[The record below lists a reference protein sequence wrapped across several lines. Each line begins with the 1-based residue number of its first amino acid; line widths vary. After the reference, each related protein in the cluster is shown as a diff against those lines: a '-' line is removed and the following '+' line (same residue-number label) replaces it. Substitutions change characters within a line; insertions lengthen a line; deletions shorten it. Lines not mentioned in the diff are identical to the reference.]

1 MKSERRWLKSVIHAA
16 KSEEILLPWAAKRTH
31 MQPTPPTPAVI
42 YLAQPAP
49 LALKYAV
56 AA

>member
-1 MKSERRWLKSVIHAA
+1 MKTERRWLKSAIQAA
-16 KSEEILLPWAAKRTH
+16 QREEILLPWAAKRAQ

-42 YLAQPAP
+42 FLDQPAP